1 VRYPS
6 NPMPREIRPAN
17 MGTERTAPIPVY
29 AFPVARVG
37 GRLGMADILGAI
49 VGVGF
54 LVLWIYCIYDVITT
68 DEVLVQHLPK
78 LVWLLIVVLL
88 SDLGS
93 LLWLAFGRPRIWH
106 RRAQDPNRRA
116 RYGTP
121 QPGQG
126 SGTDESSPGKNPI
139 VQYREEQALL
149 RLREEQLN
157 RREQELERRE
167 RGEL

>member
-1 VRYPS
+1 
-6 NPMPREIRPAN
+6 
-17 MGTERTAPIPVY
+17 
-29 AFPVARVG
+29 
-37 GRLGMADILGAI
+37 MADIIGGL

-54 LVLWIYCIYDVITT
+54 LILWIYCIYDVITT
-68 DEVLVQHLPK
+68 EEALVQHLPK

-106 RRAQDPNRRA
+106 RRAQDPARRA
-116 RYGTP
+116 HYGDSR
-121 QPGQG
+121 PGPPAG
-126 SGTDESSPGKNPI
+126 AVEGTSARNPI

-157 RREQELERRE
+157 RREAELERRE
-167 RGEL
+167 RGDL

>member
-1 VRYPS
+1 
-6 NPMPREIRPAN
+6 
-17 MGTERTAPIPVY
+17 
-29 AFPVARVG
+29 VADVVG
-37 GRLGMADILGAI
+37 AV

-68 DEVLVQHLPK
+68 DDVLVQHLPK

-106 RRAQDPNRRA
+106 RRAQDPTRRA
-116 RYGTP
+116 SFGTDHTG
-121 QPGQG
+121 QPAG
-126 SGTDESSPGKNPI
+126 SGGNPPARNPI

-167 RGEL
+167 RGGT

>member
-1 VRYPS
+1 VP
-6 NPMPREIRPAN
+6 
-17 MGTERTAPIPVY
+17 
-29 AFPVARVG
+29 
-37 GRLGMADILGAI
+37 DIIGAI

-54 LVLWIYCIYDVITT
+54 LILWIYCIYDVITT

-106 RRAQDPNRRA
+106 RRAHDPTRRA
-116 RYGTP
+116 GYGTA
-121 QPGQG
+121 QTAQ
-126 SGTDESSPGKNPI
+126 SSESSGGANARNPI
-139 VQYREEQALL
+139 VNYREEQALL

-157 RREQELERRE
+157 RREEELKRRE

>member
-1 VRYPS
+1 
-6 NPMPREIRPAN
+6 
-17 MGTERTAPIPVY
+17 
-29 AFPVARVG
+29 
-37 GRLGMADILGAI
+37 MADIVGAI

-54 LVLWIYCIYDVITT
+54 LILWIYCIYDVITT

-106 RRAQDPNRRA
+106 RRAQDSTRRPQ
-116 RYGTP
+116 YGD
-121 QPGQG
+121 GQSG
-126 SGTDESSPGKNPI
+126 SHRDSTNGSTGKNPI

-157 RREQELERRE
+157 RREEELERRE
-167 RGEL
+167 RGDI

>member
-1 VRYPS
+1 
-6 NPMPREIRPAN
+6 
-17 MGTERTAPIPVY
+17 
-29 AFPVARVG
+29 
-37 GRLGMADILGAI
+37 MADIIGAV

-68 DEVLVQHLPK
+68 DEALVQHLPK
-78 LVWLLIVVLL
+78 LVWLLIVVIL

-116 RYGTP
+116 QYGDR
-121 QPGQG
+121 QPGQTP
-126 SGTDESSPGKNPI
+126 GTSQSSPAKNPI
-139 VQYREEQALL
+139 VQHREEQALL

>member
-1 VRYPS
+1 
-6 NPMPREIRPAN
+6 
-17 MGTERTAPIPVY
+17 MGTERTTPVPVY
-29 AFPVARVG
+29 AFPVVLVG

-116 RYGTP
+116 QYGTP
-121 QPGQG
+121 QPGRA
-126 SGTDESSPGKNPI
+126 SGTGASSPGKNPI

>member
-1 VRYPS
+1 V
-6 NPMPREIRPAN
+6 EDII
-17 MGTERTAPIPVY
+17 GT
-29 AFPVARVG
+29 
-37 GRLGMADILGAI
+37 L

-68 DEVLVQHLPK
+68 DDALVQHLPK

-106 RRAQDPNRRA
+106 RRAQDPTRRA
-116 RYGTP
+116 AY
-121 QPGQG
+121 
-126 SGTDESSPGKNPI
+126 ESSRPPGALEEARPPTAKNPI

-157 RREQELERRE
+157 RREEELRRRE
-167 RGEL
+167 LGET

>member
-1 VRYPS
+1 
-6 NPMPREIRPAN
+6 MPDII
-17 MGTERTAPIPVY
+17 GT
-29 AFPVARVG
+29 
-37 GRLGMADILGAI
+37 L

-68 DEVLVQHLPK
+68 DQSLVQHLPK

-106 RRAQDPNRRA
+106 RRAQDATRRPGYRA
-116 RYGTP
+116 SA
-121 QPGQG
+121 PGQ
-126 SGTDESSPGKNPI
+126 SSSADAVTAGKNPI

-157 RREQELERRE
+157 RREAELQRRE

>member
-1 VRYPS
+1 
-6 NPMPREIRPAN
+6 MP
-17 MGTERTAPIPVY
+17 
-29 AFPVARVG
+29 
-37 GRLGMADILGAI
+37 DIIGSL

-54 LVLWIYCIYDVITT
+54 LILWIYCIYDVITT

-106 RRAQDPNRRA
+106 RRAQDPTRRA
-116 RYGTP
+116 GYVAGPTG
-121 QPGQG
+121 QPVVSS
-126 SGTDESSPGKNPI
+126 SGTYGNNPI

-157 RREQELERRE
+157 RREEELKRRE
-167 RGEL
+167 RGEI

>member
-1 VRYPS
+1 
-6 NPMPREIRPAN
+6 MP
-17 MGTERTAPIPVY
+17 
-29 AFPVARVG
+29 
-37 GRLGMADILGAI
+37 DIIGAL

-54 LVLWIYCIYDVITT
+54 LILWIYCIYDVITT
-68 DEVLVQHLPK
+68 DDALVQHLPK

-106 RRAQDPNRRA
+106 RRAQDQTRRPSYGA
-116 RYGTP
+116 RE
-121 QPGQG
+121 PGNSSG
-126 SGTDESSPGKNPI
+126 SQTALPAKNPI
-139 VQYREEQALL
+139 VQYREDQALL

-167 RGEL
+167 RGEI

>member
-1 VRYPS
+1 
-6 NPMPREIRPAN
+6 MP
-17 MGTERTAPIPVY
+17 
-29 AFPVARVG
+29 
-37 GRLGMADILGAI
+37 DIIGAV

-68 DEVLVQHLPK
+68 DEALVQHLPK
-78 LVWLLIVVLL
+78 LVWLLIVVIL

-106 RRAQDPNRRA
+106 RRAHDQNRRA
-116 RYGTP
+116 QYGDRP
-121 QPGQG
+121 PGQ
-126 SGTDESSPGKNPI
+126 SSETTVSSPGKNPI

-167 RGEL
+167 RGDI